1 MKIIQLKDSV
11 IVDILNAKDDIT
23 LENIMI
29 VNDIPQYEPKEGY
42 SGELRYSSENELYWE
57 YIKNPPEE
65 EQEVSPEELAEMID
79 EVM

>member
-1 MKIIQLKDSV
+1 MKILQIENDVV
-11 IVDILNAKDDIT
+11 IDILNAKD
-23 LENIMI
+23 NISLNNIII

-42 SGELRYSSENELYWE
+42 SGKLRYSSENSVYWE
-57 YIKNPPEE
+57 YIENPPEE